1 MKQSKEGK
9 VADAKSVS
17 GKPEKSKKP
26 KKQKSAV
33 QDLIETVVISAILAA
48 FIIVFVAQSFV
59 VKGQSME
66 PTYHEGERMLVNK
79 FIYRFTEPKRGDV
92 IVFKPQGSPHERYI
106 KRVIGL
112 PGDVITIEDDQVK
125 VNGVAIEEPYTAVPI
140 EEDFGTYT
148 VPEKHVFVL
157 GDNRYRH
164 ASSDSRYA
172 TPVGYVSY
180 KSIAGKAFVVY
191 WPPTH
196 MRLIKN
202 PKYQNL
208 IEQ

>member
-9 VADAKSVS
+9 VVEVKNTIDQ
-17 GKPEKSKKP
+17 PKKP
-26 KKQKSAV
+26 KKQKSALR
-33 QDLIETVVISAILAA
+33 DLIETVVISAILAT

-79 FIYRFTEPKRGDV
+79 FIYRFTEPHRGDV

-125 VNGVAIEEPYTAVPI
+125 VNGKTIEEPYTAVPI

-164 ASSDSRYA
+164 ASSDSRYT
-172 TPVGYVSY
+172 TPVGYVDY
-180 KSIAGKAFVVY
+180 KSIAGEAFVVY
-191 WPPTH
+191 WPPKSI
-196 MRLIKN
+196 RWIQN
-202 PKYQNL
+202 PSYVNL
-208 IEQ
+208 STQ